1 MIFPEKATSTGIF
14 SRLFWTLQTFK
25 RTRWIFLHLQS
36 SRYASHM
43 YRKLRRVGEKFY
55 IHVEVICLG
64 LCYMYKLENNI
75 FFFFFRFNKSV
86 KGETSTTA
94 SKYLI
99 NFWIFWVNFSRKTN
113 TLKTCRVFKHLK
125 CVFLFIIINCRSKLK
140 E

>member
-1 MIFPEKATSTGIF
+1 MCCAGFNILACQHRLAVCIMYEYLRNALIFPEKATSTGIF

-75 FFFFFRFNKSV
+75 FFFFFLDLTKV
-86 KGETSTTA
+86 
-94 SKYLI
+94 
-99 NFWIFWVNFSRKTN
+99 
-113 TLKTCRVFKHLK
+113 
-125 CVFLFIIINCRSKLK
+125 LK
-140 E
+140 EKLQPQQVNTSLTSEFSG